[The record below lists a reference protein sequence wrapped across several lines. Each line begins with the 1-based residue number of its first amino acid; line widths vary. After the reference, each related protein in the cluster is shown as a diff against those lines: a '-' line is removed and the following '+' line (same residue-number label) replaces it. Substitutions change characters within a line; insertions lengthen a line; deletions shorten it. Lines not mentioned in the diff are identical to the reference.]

1 MSNQL
6 VKYNH
11 KILKD
16 KSLILET
23 LSGNFTIG
31 ALRTN
36 RNMLY
41 SDRLFNQQYDLLH
54 DMRDATM
61 NFTLEEHTLY
71 LHYLGHD
78 AKVLATRKVAILTG
92 EATLSKFTEWFGTF
106 NGKYGVEFSV
116 FSSVRKC
123 LEWLGRSDYEMQI
136 ISELEKLKAS
146 ASSQC
151 FSEPSAFTGF

>member
-6 VKYNH
+6 VKYSH

-23 LSGNFTIG
+23 LSGYFTID

-36 RNMLY
+36 RNILY

-61 NFTLEEHTLY
+61 NFTLEEHIAY

-92 EATLSKFTEWFGTF
+92 EETLAKFTEWFGNF

-116 FSSVRKC
+116 FSSVENS
-123 LEWLGRSDYEMQI
+123 LEWLNRGDSEARI
-136 ISELEKLKAS
+136 VSELNKLKTA

-151 FSEPSAFTGF
+151 FTEPNAFTGF